1 MSEWMLLHA
10 IQHVDRRSLQEEKGG
25 GREGGREGKEERTGV
40 IASRNEMPQD
50 TPPSAW

>member
-25 GREGGREGKEERTGV
+25 GREEGGRREGGREKKKGQE
-40 IASRNEMPQD
+40 
-50 TPPSAW
+50 